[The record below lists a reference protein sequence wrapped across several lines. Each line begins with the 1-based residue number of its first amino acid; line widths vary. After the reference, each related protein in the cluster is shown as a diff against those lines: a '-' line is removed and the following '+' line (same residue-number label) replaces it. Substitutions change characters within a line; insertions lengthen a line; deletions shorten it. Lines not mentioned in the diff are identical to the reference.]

1 MSSITGIDHLGIR
14 VHDLEVSRKFYQ
26 KLGFKFLVG
35 PVGPEPVAIME
46 QPSGIFLNL
55 ILNAAEPAIENQL
68 MDVPVK
74 YAGYTHVAFRV
85 DSATAYESKLIS
97 LGFAITEGPVKFP
110 TGVSLFIRDPDR
122 NVIEF
127 HEAAEVWGEMK

>member
-1 MSSITGIDHLGIR
+1 MKEITRINHLGIR
-14 VHDLEVSRKFYQ
+14 VSSLSTARAFYE

-46 QPSGIFLNL
+46 HPSGININF
-55 ILNAAEPAIENQL
+55 ILNAAKPAKENIL

-74 YAGYTHVAFRV
+74 YAGYTHVAIEV
-85 DSATAYESKLIS
+85 DDIQAVVSQLNELEIT
-97 LGFAITEGPVKFP
+97 ITEGPIKLP
-110 TGVSLFIRDPDR
+110 TGFSAFIRDQDK

-127 HEAAEVWGEMK
+127 HQSKKTD